1 MYLPTL
7 RQLQYFLA
15 LADTLSVSKAAELCH
30 MSQSTLSTAL
40 GELET
45 LLGAKLFQRDTR
57 SLRLTPL
64 GEDLAPK
71 ARHLIE
77 SAENFVHLAKQS
89 RTPLGGKL
97 TLGVIPTIAPYLL
110 PKLLPALQKT
120 YKSLDLTLKEDL
132 TGRQL
137 EALKRGA
144 VDVVLMAFPYDAPHI
159 ESKILWTEAFFL
171 ARKGA
176 ERVSPQQI
184 NVDDLAKETILLL
197 EDGHCLRDHIISACR
212 LTSQSK
218 ERKALGATSLQT
230 LIQMVQHGYGSTL
243 LPAMAIKAEHPPQGI
258 CIYKFKSPQPTRQI
272 GIAWRKGDPRAAE
285 FKLLGDFIT
294 KTHE

>member
-1 MYLPTL
+1 MHLPTL
-7 RQLQYFLA
+7 RQFQYFLVV
-15 LADTLSVSKAAELCH
+15 ADTLNVSKAAELCH
-30 MSQSTLSTAL
+30 MSQPTLSASL
-40 GELET
+40 AELET
-45 LLGAKLFQRDTR
+45 LLGAKLFHRAPR
-57 SLRLTPL
+57 NLRLTTL
-64 GEDLAPK
+64 GEELVPK
-71 ARHLIE
+71 ARQLIE
-77 SAENFVHLAKQS
+77 DAENFVHFAQRA
-89 RTPLGGKL
+89 RTPLSGKL

-110 PKLLPALQKT
+110 PKLLPALQSS

-137 EALKRGA
+137 EALKRGT

-159 ESKILWTEAFFL
+159 ESRILWTEAFFL

-176 ERVSPQQI
+176 QRVSQQQI

-218 ERKALGATSLQT
+218 ERKTLGATSLQT

-243 LPAMAIKAEHPPQGI
+243 LPAMAIKAEQPPQGI
-258 CIYKFKSPQPTRQI
+258 CIHKFKSPQPTRQI
-272 GIAWRKGDPRAAE
+272 GLAWRKGDPRADE
-285 FKLLGDFIT
+285 FKLLGDFIL
-294 KTHE
+294 KNHQ